1 MPRIVTPTPTS
12 PLERAPPDRLR
23 RPARRRTGLRARS
36 VFGRAAL
43 ALIFLAAG
51 AARAAAQVSLD
62 SPPLAE
68 SDAKRLDRMEKAMK
82 ELRAIVFQGR
92 ETGAPVTVQPA
103 DTEANLQ
110 RLSDRLADL
119 EQSLAKLNGE
129 LEVTRH
135 DVDQSRQ
142 GVSDLRAT
150 ITGMKDEIAA
160 LEKAVQAM
168 TPQAP
173 PAGATPGDLSAGAPP
188 AAAAAP
194 DPAAQFAAAQAAL
207 EQGDMA
213 TAEAGFRAF
222 IAQNGDGPK
231 GPEARYGL
239 ARTLISRHDWQDAA
253 TADIGAIRGWPHTHW
268 APAAVLDLS
277 RSLMALGKPQDA
289 CETLGELTRR
299 YPSMAPAIAKDAR
312 NLKAEAQCG

>member
-1 MPRIVTPTPTS
+1 MTMPRTVTPTRTS
-12 PLERAPPDRLR
+12 PLERAPPNPPWR
-23 RPARRRTGLRARS
+23 RAAWLIS
-36 VFGRAAL
+36 CAAL
-43 ALIFLAAG
+43 AVGVVAG
-51 AARAAAQVSLD
+51 GAYHAVAQVSLD
-62 SPPLAE
+62 APPLAE

-92 ETGAPVTVQPA
+92 ETGAPVVVQPA

-110 RLSDRLADL
+110 RLSDRLSDL

-142 GVSDLRAT
+142 GAGDLRTTLAS
-150 ITGMKDEIAA
+150 MKDEIAA
-160 LEKAVQAM
+160 LEKAVQAL
-168 TPQAP
+168 TPPPQPAAP
-173 PAGATPGDLSAGAPP
+173 APGDLGAGAPQAASP
-188 AAAAAP
+188 ALN
-194 DPAAQFAAAQAAL
+194 PAAQFAAAQTAL

-239 ARTLISRHDWQDAA
+239 ARALISRHDWQDAA

-299 YPSMAPAIAKDAR
+299 YPSVAPAILKDAR
-312 NLKAEAQCG
+312 NLKVEAQCG

>member
-1 MPRIVTPTPTS
+1 LT
-12 PLERAPPDRLR
+12 
-23 RPARRRTGLRARS
+23 
-36 VFGRAAL
+36 
-43 ALIFLAAG
+43 FLAG
-51 AARAAAQVSLD
+51 GVDRASPQVSLD
-62 SPPLAE
+62 APPLAE

-92 ETGAPVTVQPA
+92 ETGAPVVVQPA
-103 DTEANLQ
+103 DTEADLQ
-110 RLSDRLADL
+110 RVSDRLGDL
-119 EQSLAKLNGE
+119 EQSLAKLNGV

-150 ITGMKDEIAA
+150 VANMKDEIAA
-160 LEKAVQAM
+160 LEKAVQAL
-168 TPQAP
+168 TPPPQPVAP
-173 PAGATPGDLSAGAPP
+173 APGDPGVGAPRAAQP
-188 AAAAAP
+188 AI
-194 DPAAQFAAAQAAL
+194 DPAAQFAAAQTAL

-222 IAQNGDGPK
+222 IAQYGDGPK

-253 TADIGAIRGWPHTHW
+253 TADIGAIRGWPRTHW

-299 YPSMAPAIAKDAR
+299 YPSVAPAILKDAR
-312 NLKAEAQCG
+312 NLKIEAQCG

>member
-1 MPRIVTPTPTS
+1 V
-12 PLERAPPDRLR
+12 
-23 RPARRRTGLRARS
+23 GLRAAS
-36 VFGRAAL
+36 AFGGAAL
-43 ALIFLAAG
+43 SLILLAGG
-51 AARAAAQVSLD
+51 AHGAAAQVSLD
-62 SPPLAE
+62 TPPLAE

-92 ETGAPVTVQPA
+92 ETGAPVVVQPA
-103 DTEANLQ
+103 DTEANFQ
-110 RLSDRLADL
+110 RLSDRLSDL

-150 ITGMKDEIAA
+150 VAGMKDEITA
-160 LEKAVQAM
+160 LEKAVQAL
-168 TPQAP
+168 TPPPPPAAPAPADPGAGAPQA
-173 PAGATPGDLSAGAPP
+173 AAGAPP
-188 AAAAAP
+188 AAPAAVG
-194 DPAAQFAAAQAAL
+194 PAAQFAAAEAAL

-222 IAQNGDGPK
+222 IAHNGDGPK

-268 APAAVLDLS
+268 APAAVLNLS

-289 CETLGELTRR
+289 CETLGELTKR
-299 YPSMAPAIAKDAR
+299 YPAMSPAIRKDAR
-312 NLKAEAQCG
+312 DLKVEAQCG

>member
-1 MPRIVTPTPTS
+1 V
-12 PLERAPPDRLR
+12 
-23 RPARRRTGLRARS
+23 G
-36 VFGRAAL
+36 VV
-43 ALIFLAAG
+43 AG
-51 AARAAAQVSLD
+51 GAYHAVAQVSLD
-62 SPPLAE
+62 APPLAE

-92 ETGAPVTVQPA
+92 ETGAPVVVQPA

-110 RLSDRLADL
+110 RLSDRLSDL

-142 GVSDLRAT
+142 GAGDLRTTLAS
-150 ITGMKDEIAA
+150 MKDEIAA
-160 LEKAVQAM
+160 LEKAVQAL
-168 TPQAP
+168 TPPPQPAAP
-173 PAGATPGDLSAGAPP
+173 APGDLGAGAPQAASP
-188 AAAAAP
+188 ALN
-194 DPAAQFAAAQAAL
+194 PAAQFAAAQTAL

-239 ARTLISRHDWQDAA
+239 ARALISRHDWQDAA

-299 YPSMAPAIAKDAR
+299 YPSVAPAILKDAR
-312 NLKAEAQCG
+312 NLKVEAQCG

>member
-1 MPRIVTPTPTS
+1 MRRPTPRRDHFWAAS
-12 PLERAPPDRLR
+12 AFARAIL
-23 RPARRRTGLRARS
+23 
-36 VFGRAAL
+36 VL
-43 ALIFLAAG
+43 ALVAG
-51 AARAAAQVSLD
+51 GAHRAVAQVSLD
-62 SPPLAE
+62 APPLAE

-92 ETGAPVTVQPA
+92 ETGAPVVVQPA
-103 DTEANLQ
+103 DTEANFQ
-110 RLSDRLADL
+110 RLSDRLGDL

-135 DVDQSRQ
+135 DGDLSRQ
-142 GVSDLRAT
+142 GVGDLRAT
-150 ITGMKDEIAA
+150 LAGMKDEIAT
-160 LEKAVQAM
+160 LEKAVQALS
-168 TPQAP
+168 PPSPPPAP
-173 PAGATPGDLSAGAPP
+173 PPGDSGVAPP
-188 AAAAAP
+188 AAAPAT
-194 DPAAQFAAAQAAL
+194 DPAARFAAAQTAL

-239 ARTLISRHDWQDAA
+239 ARALIARHDWQDAA
-253 TADIGAIRGWPHTHW
+253 TADIGAIRGWPHTRW

-299 YPSMAPAIAKDAR
+299 YPNVAPAILRDAR
-312 NLKAEAQCG
+312 NLKVEAQCG

>member
-1 MPRIVTPTPTS
+1 
-12 PLERAPPDRLR
+12 
-23 RPARRRTGLRARS
+23 
-36 VFGRAAL
+36 
-43 ALIFLAAG
+43 
-51 AARAAAQVSLD
+51 
-62 SPPLAE
+62 
-68 SDAKRLDRMEKAMK
+68 MEKAMK

-173 PAGATPGDLSAGAPP
+173 PAAATPGDLSAGAPP

>member
-1 MPRIVTPTPTS
+1 VS
-12 PLERAPPDRLR
+12 A
-23 RPARRRTGLRARS
+23 
-36 VFGRAAL
+36 FGCAAL
-43 ALIFLAAG
+43 ALAFLAG
-51 AARAAAQVSLD
+51 GVDRAAAQVSLD
-62 SPPLAE
+62 TPPLAE

-92 ETGAPVTVQPA
+92 ETGAPVVVQPA

-110 RLSDRLADL
+110 RLSDRLSDL
-119 EQSLAKLNGE
+119 EQSLAKLNGV

-150 ITGMKDEIAA
+150 VANLKDEIAP
-160 LEKAVQAM
+160 LEKAVQAL
-168 TPQAP
+168 TPPPPPVAP
-173 PAGATPGDLSAGAPP
+173 PPGDLGAGAPQ
-188 AAAAAP
+188 AAAP
-194 DPAAQFAAAQAAL
+194 PTDPAAEFAAAQTAL

-222 IAQNGDGPK
+222 IAQNGDGPR

-253 TADIGAIRGWPHTHW
+253 TADIGAIRGWPHTRW

-289 CETLGELTRR
+289 CQTLGELTRR
-299 YPSMAPAIAKDAR
+299 YPSVTPAILKDAR

>member
-1 MPRIVTPTPTS
+1 M
-12 PLERAPPDRLR
+12 
-23 RPARRRTGLRARS
+23 
-36 VFGRAAL
+36 RAAS
-43 ALIFLAAG
+43 AFGG
-51 AARAAAQVSLD
+51 AALTLILLAGGAPRATAQVSLD
-62 SPPLAE
+62 APPLAE

-92 ETGAPVTVQPA
+92 ETGAPVVVQPA

-110 RLSDRLADL
+110 RLSDRLSDL

-135 DVDQSRQ
+135 DVDLSRQ

-150 ITGMKDEIAA
+150 LGGMKDEIAA
-160 LEKAVQAM
+160 LEKAVQAL
-168 TPQAP
+168 TPPAP
-173 PAGATPGDLSAGAPP
+173 PAAPAPGDPSAGAPQAAAGAPP
-188 AAAAAP
+188 AAPGAMS
-194 DPAAQFAAAQAAL
+194 PAAQFAAAEAAL

-213 TAEAGFRAF
+213 SAEAGFRAF

-239 ARTLISRHDWQDAA
+239 ARALISRHDWQDAA

-289 CETLGELTRR
+289 CETLGELTKR
-299 YPSMAPAIAKDAR
+299 YPTMTPAIRKDAR
-312 NLKAEAQCG
+312 DLKAEAQCG